1 MTKLLSG
8 ALVAALVVGLAGV
21 GGPAP
26 AQDKKD
32 KDAKATKAAKTAKTA
47 TIEINEGKDGKYR
60 FLVRDGDGK
69 LLAMSGPSGFDTKDA
84 AEKAVDALK
93 AALPTAKMTVGK
105 KDGK

>member
-1 MTKLLSG
+1 VTKLLSSVL
-8 ALVAALVVGLAGV
+8 AAALVVGLAGV

-32 KDAKATKAAKTAKTA
+32 KDTKTTKAAKGGA
-47 TIEINEGKDGKYR
+47 TIEVNEGKDGKYR
-60 FLVRDGDGK
+60 FLVRDADGK
-69 LLAMSGPSGFDTKDA
+69 LLAMSGPTGFETKAA

-93 AALPTAKMTVGK
+93 AALPTAKLAAGK